1 MDWKM
6 VAKIVGANAIRKK
19 ASAIGV
25 VLMVCAV
32 KNIRLEMD
40 VMVLLGGLVT
50 DAILN
55 QQVCCFL
62 GLQNHEIEE
71 NSQI

>member
-1 MDWKM
+1 M
-6 VAKIVGANAIRKK
+6 VTKNAGVNAIRKR

-32 KNIRLEMD
+32 ENIRLEMN
-40 VMVLLGGLVT
+40 VMVLLGGLVIT

-62 GLQNHEIEE
+62 GLQNHKIEE